1 MSRNARILAIR
12 FKPVLHGRP
21 ILKRSNPETWV
32 TEYTGYIGNNLGPNG
47 LSSGSCL
54 RVLRSKYPKIIIHE
68 TGEPDVALWRIPVS
82 KSSGR
87 A

>member
-1 MSRNARILAIR
+1 
-12 FKPVLHGRP
+12 
-21 ILKRSNPETWV
+21 V

-47 LSSGSCL
+47 LSIGSCI

-82 KSSGR
+82 KSSRR